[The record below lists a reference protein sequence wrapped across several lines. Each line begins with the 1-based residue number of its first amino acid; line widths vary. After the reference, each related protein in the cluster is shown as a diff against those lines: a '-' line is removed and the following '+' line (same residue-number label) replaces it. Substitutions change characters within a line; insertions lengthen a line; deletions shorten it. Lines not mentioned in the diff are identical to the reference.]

1 MFVSNKLAI
10 IFSALALPMLVA
22 TAQEASKDAGQ
33 DPKGMPG
40 NKGFARPERRMMP
53 GMGIERQ
60 LQAGGPIFMRM
71 LSRPEFIKGLGLPE
85 ETVTKLT
92 EGLAKIDEQ
101 EKALREEREK
111 LMKAQAE
118 MMAALMSDRTKTG
131 EEVRQ
136 SIAAIEALQGKLFSL
151 NIDRM
156 LVVRDNL
163 TDEQIKQASELVKK
177 RFESRRN
184 EMMERRGRRVGPQG
198 SEGKGPR
205 GLKEKAGVGEAP
217 AAAPETPPPSPQP
230 ADAAASTPPAPASAT
245 ETK

>member
-1 MFVSNKLAI
+1 MFVCNKLAI
-10 IFSALALPMLVA
+10 IFSALALPILVA
-22 TAQEASKDAGQ
+22 TAQEAPKDAGQ
-33 DPKGMPG
+33 GPKGMPG
-40 NKGFARPERRMMP
+40 KGFARPERRMMP

-92 EGLAKIDEQ
+92 EGLTKIDEQ

-198 SEGKGPR
+198 AAGKGPR
-205 GLKEKAGVGEAP
+205 HPKGESGVDEAP
-217 AAAPETPPPSPQP
+217 AAP
-230 ADAAASTPPAPASAT
+230 ATPPAPPPEEVPSAPVPAA
-245 ETK
+245 EAR